1 MSDSK
6 LVRVE
11 AEIAGLP
18 LEVVDNEW
26 VTLRSLFEPFGK
38 RVGEQIR
45 RLQEWADLRKLHL
58 TARASDND
66 FTRLETWTIHRTQVA
81 QAIAELDP
89 RGMSDEVREAFV
101 RFKRE
106 CASALDAY
114 FNKGVATNPRLVQPG
129 DPWAAIQQM
138 AAAVAQIANGAMGL
152 QRGVEEAKTESA
164 SANEA
169 AKKAEQTAR
178 EAKEIASQARTL
190 AGVRGMLDAIATS
203 TPAGGSTATP
213 DGAWS
218 SKAPDGYRSMRAV
231 ARDYALP
238 SDGVGCGF
246 VGKVARA
253 LGVYEDLEA
262 VAYQDVVIGGRARR
276 QHVVYGPKAI
286 QALDAPLR
294 AAHAAMT
301 TRGYT
306 VKHGAMLSATLLG
319 SNRSKDFVLQE
330 MFETAV
336 SGSQRDIDGRQTTIP
351 GLVEE
356 RKAG

>member
-1 MSDSK
+1 MSDLVDVEKVETILGWPVAFVGVEPLIRDEELGRRLGYKDPRQVRK
-6 LVRVE
+6 LVGRIFNDSELMHTVEINGEGGRPATVALLTERQALKVCMRSETPAADRIQDEVIEVFLAVRHNRLAAPAAPAIDPMLARLFDGQNQIAGMLAGKLHSVEERVE
-11 AEIAGLP
+11 QL
-18 LEVVDNEW
+18 
-26 VTLRSLFEPFGK
+26 
-38 RVGEQIR
+38 
-45 RLQEWADLRKLHL
+45 
-58 TARASDND
+58 
-66 FTRLETWTIHRTQVA
+66 
-81 QAIAELDP
+81 
-89 RGMSDEVREAFV
+89 
-101 RFKRE
+101 
-106 CASALDAY
+106 
-114 FNKGVATNPRLVQPG
+114 ATN
-129 DPWAAIQQM
+129 M
-138 AAAVAQIANGAMGL
+138 A
-152 QRGVEEAKTESA
+152 S
-164 SANEA
+164 
-169 AKKAEQTAR
+169 KAEVDAATKAAR

-218 SKAPDGYRSMRAV
+218 SKAPEGYRSMRAV

-286 QALDAPLR
+286 QVLDAPLR
-294 AAHAAMT
+294 AAHATMT

>member
-1 MSDSK
+1 MS
-6 LVRVE
+6 
-11 AEIAGLP
+11 EIQKTESVLGWPVCFVDGEP
-18 LEVVDNEW
+18 LIEDEE
-26 VTLRSLFEPFGK
+26 LG
-38 RVGEQIR
+38 R
-45 RLQEWADLRKLHL
+45 RLQFDRPSDVRKLIGRIFNDSEL
-58 TARASDND
+58 VATVARTNGRPAKRVFLRERQVLKVCMRSETAFADR
-66 FTRLETWTIHRTQVA
+66 IQ
-81 QAIAELDP
+81 
-89 RGMSDEVREAFV
+89 DEVIDVFLAV
-101 RFKRE
+101 RKGQSIDPTIFK
-106 CASALDAY
+106 LFDGQ
-114 FNKGVATNPRLVQPG
+114 N
-129 DPWAAIQQM
+129 
-138 AAAVAQIANGAMGL
+138 QIAGMLAGKL
-152 QRGVEEAKTESA
+152 QHVEAQVKQLTDEMASKDEVAEAKKV
-164 SANEA
+164 
-169 AKKAEQTAR
+169 AK

-190 AGVRGMLDAIATS
+190 AGARGVLNAINAT
-203 TPAGGSTATP
+203 PPGGSTATP

-253 LGVYEDLEA
+253 LGVYDDPEA

-294 AAHAAMT
+294 AAHAAMS

-306 VKHGAMLSATLLG
+306 VKHGAMISATLLG

-330 MFETAV
+330 MFDTAV
-336 SGSQRDIDGRQTTIP
+336 SGSRAEEERQTTIP
-351 GLVEE
+351 GIRDEA